1 MLSIIL
7 FVLSRFTCE
16 LPLTPDF
23 ILISIRIKIIGILR
37 KVKSFSRFK
46 IALGAA
52 VFKFFFK
59 MLKCAK
65 LCKPLR
71 TLNMCEDRTRYHEFS
86 LFYSTLFL
94 LIARLCL
101 VGNIQQ
107 DMTLRMAG
115 SFIVEAF
122 LLFGL

>member
-23 ILISIRIKIIGILR
+23 ILIFIRIKIIGILG

-52 VFKFFFK
+52 VFKFFF
-59 MLKCAK
+59 
-65 LCKPLR
+65 LR
-71 TLNMCEDRTRYHEFS
+71 C
-86 LFYSTLFL
+86 
-94 LIARLCL
+94 
-101 VGNIQQ
+101 
-107 DMTLRMAG
+107 
-115 SFIVEAF
+115 
-122 LLFGL
+122 